1 MLPSIS
7 RKIKTESLDIIHNS
21 IEQTLLYSLLFAV
34 PASVGIYTLSEQII
48 SVLFERGEFTE
59 TSSLFTTKALQFY
72 ALGLIAFILMKIYTP
87 IFFAYENAK
96 PTLYISAINLV
107 INTILSIVLF
117 IYIGFIGIPIATSV
131 SAWISV
137 FLMNNSLNRHGYYRI
152 SKRIILP
159 TTIIIFASIIMFLYL
174 LFLKNYLGY
183 FLIFYKTMKLYF
195 FLFSVLLQY
204 YFILSLFH
212 FTSRLNILKLKRF
225 YKMNEVKNNTVLS
238 GVQPSGD
245 LHIGNYLGAI
255 KNFVSMQ
262 NDYNCFFCI
271 VDLHAITV
279 KQDPNT
285 LIRNTLEV
293 AASYIASGIN
303 PKSVIFN
310 QSSVPAHSELA
321 WIFNCV
327 TRMGWLNRMTQFK
340 DKAGKDKE
348 NASSG
353 LFIYPNLMA
362 ADILIYKATHV
373 PVGNDQK
380 QHLELTRDIAQNLI
394 VTLIVK
400 TFFLFLN
407 QL

>member
-1 MLPSIS
+1 
-7 RKIKTESLDIIHNS
+7 
-21 IEQTLLYSLLFAV
+21 
-34 PASVGIYTLSEQII
+34 
-48 SVLFERGEFTE
+48 
-59 TSSLFTTKALQFY
+59 
-72 ALGLIAFILMKIYTP
+72 
-87 IFFAYENAK
+87 
-96 PTLYISAINLV
+96 
-107 INTILSIVLF
+107 
-117 IYIGFIGIPIATSV
+117 
-131 SAWISV
+131 
-137 FLMNNSLNRHGYYRI
+137 
-152 SKRIILP
+152 
-159 TTIIIFASIIMFLYL
+159 
-174 LFLKNYLGY
+174 
-183 FLIFYKTMKLYF
+183 
-195 FLFSVLLQY
+195 
-204 YFILSLFH
+204 
-212 FTSRLNILKLKRF
+212 
-225 YKMNEVKNNTVLS
+225 MNEIKNNTVLS

-279 KQDPNT
+279 KQDPKI

-303 PKSVIFN
+303 PKKSVIFN

-380 QHLELTRDIAQNLI
+380 QHLELTRDIAQKFNRDFNCEN
-394 VTLIVK
+394 
-400 TFFLFLN
+400 FFPIPEPIIDKGYFKNNVLKRCDQKMSKSDLSEYSRI
-407 QL
+407 